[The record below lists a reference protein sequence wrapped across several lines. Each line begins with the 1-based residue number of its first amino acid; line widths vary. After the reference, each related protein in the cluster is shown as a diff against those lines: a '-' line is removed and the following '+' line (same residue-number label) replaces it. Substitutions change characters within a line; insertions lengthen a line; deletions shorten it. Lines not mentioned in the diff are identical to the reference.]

1 MRMCSLVMLSLR
13 SVCWV
18 ILLFVYDATIL
29 VVSNPDKLEQ
39 NLALLKEGHQ
49 VTPYRNPSTP
59 TAAGGVRQHPPSPM
73 VTSKSCLPLATSGM
87 YVRDC

>member
-1 MRMCSLVMLSLR
+1 MLP
-13 SVCWV
+13 CNA
-18 ILLFVYDATIL
+18 IIAFGLLGDSIIRIRRYDTG
-29 VVSNPDKLEQ
+29 SQQPDKLEQ

-73 VTSKSCLPLATSGM
+73 ATSKSCLPLATSGM